1 MVRSLLITA
10 VVSTLFA
17 FGLEQFVGFWNTFS
31 LVTGVQF
38 ITFWII
44 NSRQQLDKEV
54 LYGEFETNL
63 DSLLALSRVSVEC
76 PCTNHV
82 FTEEVFMNSDNIHRC
97 PKCNNNIKLD
107 AQIRAVLQ
115 TEPEEVT
122 G

>member
-44 NSRQQLDKEV
+44 NSRQQLDKEA

-63 DSLLALSRVSVEC
+63 DSLLELSRVSVEC

-82 FTEEVFMNSDNIHRC
+82 FTEEVFTNSDNIHRC

-107 AQIRAVLQ
+107 AQVRAILQ
-115 TEPEEVT
+115 TDPEEVT

>member
-1 MVRSLLITA
+1 MVRSLSITA

-44 NSRQQLDKEV
+44 NSRQQLDKEA

-115 TEPEEVT
+115 TDPEEVT

>member
-10 VVSTLFA
+10 AVSVLFA
-17 FGLEQFVGFWNTFS
+17 FGLEEFIGFWNTFS
-31 LVTGVQF
+31 LVTGIQF
-38 ITFWII
+38 VTFWII
-44 NSRQQLDKEV
+44 NSRQQIDKDS
-54 LYGEFETNL
+54 LYSEFETNI
-63 DSLLALSRVSVEC
+63 DDLLALSRVSVEC

-82 FTEEVFMNSDNIHRC
+82 FNEEVFMNSDNIHRC

-107 AQIRAVLQ
+107 AQVRAILQ

>member
-44 NSRQQLDKEV
+44 NSRQQLDRDA

-63 DSLLALSRVSVEC
+63 DNLLALSRVSVEC

-115 TEPEEVT
+115 TDPEEVT

>member
-38 ITFWII
+38 ITFWIV
-44 NSRQQLDKEV
+44 NSRQQLDKDA
-54 LYGEFETNL
+54 LYSEFETNI
-63 DSLLALSRVSVEC
+63 DGLLSLSRVSVEC

>member
-31 LVTGVQF
+31 LITGIQF
-38 ITFWII
+38 ITFWIV
-44 NSRQQLDKEV
+44 NSRQQLDKDA
-54 LYGEFETNL
+54 LYSEFETNI
-63 DSLLALSRVSVEC
+63 DGLLSLSRVSVEC

-82 FTEEVFMNSDNIHRC
+82 FNEEVFMNSDNIHRC

-107 AQIRAVLQ
+107 AQVRAILQ
-115 TEPEEVT
+115 TDPEEVT

>member
-44 NSRQQLDKEV
+44 NSRQQLDKDA
-54 LYGEFETNL
+54 LYSEFETNL